1 MNSKKVAL
9 VTGGSRGI
17 GLGIAQ
23 QLAKAGFDIAI
34 NGVRSANDVTEV
46 IDELRLNGGEVIYCQ
61 GNIGD
66 SAGRRQI
73 IEKVKSSFGQLNVLV
88 NNAGVAP
95 KERKDVLETT
105 EESFDR
111 VLNIN
116 LKGSFFLTQLAAN
129 WMVEQKQTDPKF
141 GGSIINVSSVSAEM
155 VSVNRGEY
163 CISKAGLGMVTQ
175 LFAVRLGDFDIPV
188 YEVRP
193 GIIESD
199 MTAGVQE
206 KYDKLFAEGIAV
218 QKRWGLPE
226 DVGKAVASLARGN
239 FPYSTGQ
246 IILVDGGLSIA
257 RL

>member
-193 GIIESD
+193 GIIKSD